1 MTSKPKILII
11 RLSSIGD
18 IVLTTPVIR
27 TISQQLNAEVHF
39 LTKPSFFPV
48 LFDNPYIDVLHSY
61 EDRDALKNIEF
72 EAVIDLHNNLK
83 TYFIKRSLK
92 GKHSSFSKLN
102 IEKWLL
108 TTFKINRLPKKH
120 IVDRY
125 LQAAAFLGV
134 TDDGKGL
141 DYFIAKGTQLQAPF
155 SDLQSDKYLAVVIGG
170 QHATKILPA
179 QKVIEV
185 LSKISSPF
193 VLVGGPEDQQRAKQI
208 ITALGKGI
216 NGCGYLSINQSAL
229 LVKNA
234 RLVISN
240 DTGMMHI
247 AAAFSKKIISVWG
260 NTVPDFGMYP
270 YLANEHSAIVEN
282 KDLWCR
288 PCSKIGYSK
297 CPLGHF
303 KCMNQIDTN
312 KIIGLSE

>member
-27 TISQQLNAEVHF
+27 AISQQLNAEVHF
-39 LTKPSFFPV
+39 LTKPSFLPV
-48 LFDNPYIDVLHSY
+48 LFGNPYIDVLHSY
-61 EDRDALKNIEF
+61 NDKDSLKNIEF
-72 EAVIDLHNNLK
+72 EAVIDLHHNLK

-125 LQAAAFLGV
+125 LEAAAFLGV

-141 DYFIAKGTQLQAPF
+141 DYFIPKDTQLPVPF
-155 SDLQSDKYLAVVIGG
+155 TDLQSDKYLAVVIGG

-179 QKVIEV
+179 YKVVEF

-193 VLVGGPEDQQRAKQI
+193 VLVGGPEDKQRAKKI

-216 NGCGYLSINQSAL
+216 NGCGYLSLNQSAL
-229 LVKNA
+229 IVKNA

-303 KCMNQIDTN
+303 KCMNEIDTS
-312 KIIGLSE
+312 KIIRLSE

>member
-27 TISQQLNAEVHF
+27 AISQQLNAEVHF
-39 LTKPSFFPV
+39 LTNPSFFPV
-48 LFDNPYIDVLHSY
+48 LLDNPYVDILHSY
-61 EDRDALKNIEF
+61 DDKDSLKNIEF
-72 EAVIDLHNNLK
+72 EAVIDLHHNLK

-125 LQAAAFLGV
+125 IEAAAFLGIKN
-134 TDDGKGL
+134 DDKGL
-141 DYFIAKGTQLQAPF
+141 DYFIAKDTQLQAPF
-155 SDLQSDKYLAVVIGG
+155 TDLQSDKYIAVVIGG

-179 QKVIEV
+179 PKVIEV

-193 VLVGGPEDQQRAKQI
+193 VLVGGPEDKQRGQQI

-216 NGCGYLSINQSAL
+216 NACGYLSLNQSAL

-270 YLANEHSAIVEN
+270 YLANEYSAIVEN

-303 KCMNQIDTN
+303 KCMNEIDSS
-312 KIIGLSE
+312 KIISLSE

>member
-27 TISQQLNAEVHF
+27 AISQQLNAEVHF
-39 LTKPSFFPV
+39 LTKPSFFTV
-48 LFDNPYIDVLHSY
+48 LSDNPYIDVLHSY
-61 EDRDALKNIEF
+61 KDKDTLKKIDF
-72 EAVIDLHNNLK
+72 DAVIDLHHNLK
-83 TYFIKRSLK
+83 TFFIKRSLK

-102 IEKWLL
+102 VEKWLL

-125 LQAAAFLGV
+125 LEAAAFLGV
-134 TDDGKGL
+134 TNDNKGL
-141 DYFIAKGTQLQAPF
+141 DYFIPKDTQLVAPF
-155 SDLQSDKYLAVVIGG
+155 SDLENDKYIAVVIGG

-179 QKVIEV
+179 QKIVEV
-185 LSKISSPF
+185 LRQISSPF
-193 VLVGGPEDQQRAKQI
+193 VLVGGPEDKARGEQI
-208 ITALGKGI
+208 ISSLEKGI
-216 NGCGYLSINQSAL
+216 NACGYLSLNQSAL

-270 YLANEHSAIVEN
+270 YLANQHSAIVEN
-282 KDLWCR
+282 KDLSCR

-303 KCMNQIDTN
+303 KCMKQIDAN
-312 KIIGLSE
+312 KIAELSK